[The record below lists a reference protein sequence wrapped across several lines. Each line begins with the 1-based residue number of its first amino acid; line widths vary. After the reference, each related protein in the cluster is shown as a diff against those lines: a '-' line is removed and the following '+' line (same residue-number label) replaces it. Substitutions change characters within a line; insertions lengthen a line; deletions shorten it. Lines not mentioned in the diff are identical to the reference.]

1 MEVKPRQV
9 GEIIQ
14 TDLGDL
20 KYVMHPEDMTVLWDM
35 TGWATFGGLILR
47 LCCFALLL
55 SACSPAGAAAQP
67 TATPSPTIFP
77 GQVSNPL
84 FSGTETSP
92 SRIYA
97 KGAWKLYIYYRLKGT
112 RSEGQHGVLYQDG
125 QEVKFG
131 QPGITLQTEL
141 GEMKYYL

>member
-1 MEVKPRQV
+1 MGYDRM
-9 GEIIQ
+9 
-14 TDLGDL
+14 DLR
-20 KYVMHPEDMTVLWDM
+20 
-35 TGWATFGGLILR
+35 GLILR

-125 QEVKFG
+125 EEVKFG

-141 GEMKYYL
+141 GEMKYYLNPEDMKVLWDTTGWNFADSGLIKGWDK